1 MDQITTQSVIDP
13 VALEA
18 IASFVQAELI
28 AKPRLSGAVLN
39 LSALVGPGMDSIKVP
54 RYGSFTAERKVGAR
68 ALTAQKLDPT
78 PDQLYLNKQDGIYS
92 EIEDIA
98 QLQSSVGVLSLYGT
112 RMASAIMKKMDYEIY
127 TELANVSTS
136 SPDHAI
142 GFAAGTT
149 LTKPDFTNAKKLLRN
164 AEVDLEDGALWL
176 ACNPDQEKALLDLA
190 DFVDADK
197 WISGSESAK
206 LQGLIGRA
214 YGFNILISTQYTN
227 PVFFH
232 SSACAFAMQQG
243 MKVIQQPLAKEVAV
257 GVSVNQIYGVKR
269 MQGGVA
275 AVKISS

>member
-28 AKPRLSGAVLN
+28 AKPRLNGAILD

-54 RYGSFTAERKVGAR
+54 RYGSFTAERKVGAK

-78 PDQLYLNKQDGIYS
+78 PDQLYLNKHDAVYT

-98 QLQSSVGVLSLYGT
+98 QLQSSVDVQALYAQ
-112 RMASAIMKKMDYEIY
+112 RIASAIMKKMDFELY
-127 TELANVSTS
+127 TELAQVSTS

-142 GFAAGTT
+142 AFASGST
-149 LTKPDFTNAKKLLRN
+149 LTKADFTNAKKLLRN
-164 AEVDLEDGALWL
+164 AEVEIDDGQLWL

-197 WISGSESAK
+197 WVSGSEAAK
-206 LQGLIGRA
+206 LQGVIGRA
-214 YGFNILISTQYTN
+214 YGFQIIVSTQYAN

-243 MKVIQQPLAKEVAV
+243 LKVMQEPLAQKLAV
-257 GVSVNQIYGVKR
+257 GLSMAQLYGVKR

-275 AVKISS
+275 AVKLG